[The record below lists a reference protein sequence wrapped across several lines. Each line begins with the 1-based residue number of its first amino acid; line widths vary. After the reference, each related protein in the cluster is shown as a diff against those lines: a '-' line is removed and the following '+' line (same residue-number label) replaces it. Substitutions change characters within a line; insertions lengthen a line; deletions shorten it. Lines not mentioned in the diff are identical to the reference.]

1 MNVVTFTLLYQLCCI
16 FVFMCLYIT
25 IGAKNFTKMK
35 NKNENPELTTFD
47 YLFYSLTVQST
58 VGLPDITA
66 TSQISKVCVTIHQLF
81 VILTPVVVINFLMK
95 K

>member
-16 FVFMCLYIT
+16 FVFTCLYIT
-25 IGAKNFTKMK
+25 IGSKNFTKQ
-35 NKNENPELTTFD
+35 KNENPELTTFD

-66 TSQISKVCVTIHQLF
+66 TSQISKVCVTIHQFF